1 MSMQIR
7 AWEQKDIPTLA
18 EMEKR
23 CFTDPWT
30 EQMLSDTLKLPVYHG
45 FLVEEEDKILGY
57 ASLIVVCEDAEVGN
71 IAVDFPFRGKGISK
85 LLMDAMLQRA
95 KSLGATHCF
104 LEVRVSNVVAIALYE
119 KYGYEKFGIRAKYYA
134 DGEDAFVMRKV
145 L

>member
-30 EQMLSDTLKLPVYHG
+30 EQMLSNTLKLPVYHG

-104 LEVRVSNVVAIALYE
+104 LEVRVSNAVAIALYE

>member
-1 MSMQIR
+1 MQIR
-7 AWEQKDIPTLA
+7 SWEQKDIPTLA
-18 EMEKR
+18 EMERR
-23 CFTDPWT
+23 CFSDPWT

-45 FLVEEEDKILGY
+45 FLAEEDGVILGY

-71 IAVDFPFRGKGISK
+71 IAVDIPFRGKGISK
-85 LLMDAMLQRA
+85 LLMDAMLLCA

-104 LEVRVSNVVAIALYE
+104 LEVRVSNTVAISLYE